1 MSKFTVIYFAWCRQR
16 ARCPGGAR
24 LCCDHCWPAFG
35 GMTERPLAEQLL
47 TERAAADRAAAG
59 TTNRLV
65 GGYKYDDGLGHPY
78 ACGRAQKPLVM

>member
-1 MSKFTVIYFAWCRQR
+1 
-16 ARCPGGAR
+16 
-24 LCCDHCWPAFG
+24 
-35 GMTERPLAEQLL
+35 MTERPLAEQLL